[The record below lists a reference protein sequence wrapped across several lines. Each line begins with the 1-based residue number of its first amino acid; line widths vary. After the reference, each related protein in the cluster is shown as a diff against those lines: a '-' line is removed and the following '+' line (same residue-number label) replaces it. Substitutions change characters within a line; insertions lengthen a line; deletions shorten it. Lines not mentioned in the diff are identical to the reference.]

1 MLTIL
6 ALSVLLL
13 TPNTVPIAEA
23 GISPRNTVE
32 TPAGRRLTVDPAST
46 ASAAIPATPYVIARF
61 AGRIDAA
68 ARTALAAAGF
78 EEISYLPDD
87 ALLLRRPSVVKETAV
102 PGLLAWLPYLPED
115 RVSRELTPAGLSA
128 RDTAQEIPVLVH
140 VMPGESNAA
149 VLDALGGM
157 GLPVIAH
164 GRLASSPSGRDE
176 GWGRIVTVLPQD
188 TASADALN
196 LAQLAEVF
204 FVERIHRIGL
214 LNDRSVGTVQ
224 SGTQGYA
231 PAQTPIWNQGI
242 HGEGQ
247 VVGEIDTGLDADN
260 CWFRDTARGLPVT
273 NTWSAS
279 GGYGTAVGA
288 SHRKI
293 LAYDFLYSCAQYP
306 AGAAC
311 ENPSSPTAWD
321 TLYHGTHVA
330 GNMCGDSDETLIVHD
345 AADGVAPGA
354 KIVPQD
360 AGYATDPCGDLP
372 GIGCPVI
379 DTYPLFDQA
388 RKQGV
393 RIHNNSY
400 GDNENASPPNQAN
413 YTARSQDVDR
423 FMWDHPEFLVVHAAG
438 NSGAGS
444 ADFSVGSPATNKN
457 GLAIGSARTSA
468 TSTSDE
474 NISSFSSRGW
484 TGDGR
489 IKPDLMAPGCNVSS
503 GNNRNVTITNCGTDG
518 GCGTSYASPTA
529 VGAAALA
536 RQYFTDGFYPS
547 GARTPS
553 DSLAPTAALL
563 KAVLI
568 NSAVPMTGADNSGGS
583 ISAIPSNEQ
592 GWGRVRLDKALLFAP
607 PLRRLY
613 VNDHTTG
620 IAAGAT
626 APYTHTFI
634 GVGGAEPFKVT
645 LTWTDY
651 PATPDSP
658 PTSPTIGNP
667 ASWAAPRLVND
678 LDLVV
683 TGPSGTFRGNVF
695 SGGVSTTGGS
705 ADRRNNI
712 EQVLITA
719 PAPGAYTVTVTPFNV
734 VQGGQQFALV
744 ATGAWTEVQDCNP
757 AVPAGLNVTSATETS
772 VTLDWSPGGSPG
784 TAFRVWRTSGTCAE
798 GPWTL
803 AGTTSAPPFTDPALS
818 AGTTYLY
825 RLSAISA
832 DGRCESRRSA
842 CVTGRCAALP
852 ELADGPTTA
861 TDNASTCGVSITWP
875 AATSLCPGGGIV
887 YNLYRDAS
895 PSFSPGRSNLIASCI
910 PGTSYHDTA
919 QLVSGTAVAYLVR
932 AEDPRVPGTGLCR
945 GGAEDGNTRHARV
958 TPAGTLQTG
967 FSDGFESGLAAWNA
981 VSWSSDGTTAKSGT
995 FSAHSANADGTCATL
1010 TLAAPVTIPAGSLPR
1025 FAWSARWLTETGN
1038 DAGLVQVAPGPAYTA
1053 WSNAAPVPAYPGTT
1067 SATTTACVPLQT
1079 PAYTGTGS
1087 SFIDSTASLG
1097 GFKGQSIKIRF
1108 LYGSNVGQNLGGFWV
1123 DDVSISWA
1131 NACSTAVAEVSPAA
1145 ATATLS
1151 ITRIAGGLVRAR
1163 FQRLAGVQSYNLYEG
1178 SMFAGGF
1185 YSHGAAAG
1193 NRCSAAAV
1201 DQGDGTMVFDFV
1213 PTPGANRYYLVTAA
1227 AGGVEGPSGYAS
1239 SGAEIPPAQ
1248 SSCTP

>member
-1 MLTIL
+1 MLKSL
-6 ALSVLLL
+6 VFSALLL
-13 TPNTVPIAEA
+13 APSALTAADAPLPA
-23 GISPRNTVE
+23 RDTVE
-32 TPAGRRLTVDPAST
+32 TPSGRRVTVDPAS
-46 ASAAIPATPYVIARF
+46 AAPAAIPATPYVIAWF
-61 AGRIDAA
+61 QGRIDAT
-68 ARTALAAAGF
+68 ARGALAEAGF

-87 ALLLRRPSVVKETAV
+87 ALLLRRPSAVKETAV
-102 PGLLAWLPYLPED
+102 PGLVAWLPYLPED
-115 RVSRELTPAGLSA
+115 RVSRELTQAGLRA
-128 RDTAQEIPVLVH
+128 HDTTREIPVMVH
-140 VMPGESNAA
+140 VMPDEANGT
-149 VLDALGGM
+149 VLETLAQM
-157 GLPVIAH
+157 GLPVLAE
-164 GRLASSPSGRDE
+164 GRAGS
-176 GWGRIVTVLPQD
+176 WGRVVTLMPVEAAADGALGLAALP
-188 TASADALN
+188 
-196 LAQLAEVF
+196 EVF

-231 PAQTPIWNQGI
+231 AAQTPIWNQGI

-279 GGYGTAVGA
+279 GGYGTAVGTA
-288 SHRKI
+288 HRKI

-306 AGAAC
+306 AGAHC
-311 ENPSSPTAWD
+311 ENPTDPTAWD

-330 GNMCGDSDETLIVHD
+330 GNMCADSDENLIVHD

-388 RKQGV
+388 RRQGV

-400 GDNENASPPNQAN
+400 GDNEDATPPNQAN
-413 YTARSQDVDR
+413 YSARSQDVDR

-503 GNNRNVTITNCGTDG
+503 GNNKNVTLTNCGTDS

-568 NSAVPMTGADNSGGS
+568 NSAVSMTGMDNSGGS

-592 GWGRVRLDKALLFAP
+592 GWGRIRLDKALLFAP
-607 PLRRLY
+607 PVRRLY
-613 VNDHTTG
+613 VNDHTRG

-626 APYTHTFI
+626 APYTHTFT
-634 GVGGAEPFKVT
+634 GVGGSEPFKVT
-645 LTWTDY
+645 LAWTDY

-658 PTSPTIGNP
+658 PASPTIGSS
-667 ASWAAPRLVND
+667 ASWSAPRLVND

-683 TGPSGTFRGNVF
+683 TGPSGTFRGNVL

-712 EQVLITA
+712 EEVLI
-719 PAPGAYTVTVTPFNV
+719 PAPSAGTYTVTVTPFNI

-744 ATGAWTEVQDCNP
+744 ATGAWTAVLDCNP
-757 AVPAGLNVTSATETS
+757 AVPANLAVTPASDTS
-772 VTLDWSPGGSPG
+772 VTLDWSPGISPG
-784 TAFRVWRTSGTCAE
+784 TTFRVWRTSGTCAE

-803 AGTTSAPPFTDPALS
+803 VGTTSAPPFTDPALS
-818 AGTTYLY
+818 PGTTYLY
-825 RLSAISA
+825 RLSALSA
-832 DGRCESRRSA
+832 DGLCESRMSA
-842 CVTGRCAALP
+842 CVTGRCAAPP
-852 ELADGPTTA
+852 ELADGLTA
-861 TDNASTCGVSITWP
+861 VTDNAPTCGVSVTWP
-875 AATSLCPGGGIV
+875 LATSLCPGGGIV
-887 YNLYRDAS
+887 YNLYRDTS
-895 PSFSPGRSNLIASCI
+895 PSFSPGRSSLLASCI
-910 PGTSYHDTA
+910 SGTGYHDTA
-919 QLVSGTAVAYLVR
+919 QLVSGTAVSYLVR
-932 AEDPRVPGTGLCR
+932 AEDPRVPGSGVCQ
-945 GGAEDGNTRHARV
+945 GGTEDGNTRHTRA

-967 FSDGFESGLAAWNA
+967 FSDSFESGLASWDA
-981 VSWSSDGTTAKSGT
+981 VAWSSDSTTAKSGA
-995 FSAHSANADGTCATL
+995 FSAHSANVDNACATL
-1010 TLAAPVTIPAGSLPR
+1010 TLSSPVMIPEGSLPR
-1025 FAWSARWLTETGN
+1025 LAWSARWLTETGN

-1053 WSNAAPVPAYPGTT
+1053 WSNIAPSPAYPGTT

-1087 SFIDSTASLG
+1087 PFIDSTASLG
-1097 GFKGQSIKIRF
+1097 GFKGQPIKARF
-1108 LYGSNVGQNLGGFWV
+1108 LYGSNAGQNLGGLWV

-1131 NACSTAVAEVSPAA
+1131 NACATAVAEVSPAA
-1145 ATATLS
+1145 STSRLS

-1163 FQRLAGVQSYNLYEG
+1163 FQRLQGAQIYNLYEG

-1193 NRCSAAAV
+1193 NRCSAAAI
-1201 DQGDGTMVFDFV
+1201 DQGDGTMIFDFA

-1239 SGAEIPPAQ
+1239 SGAEITPTQ